1 MILLK
6 KLPFYLVF
14 FYTCIFCSRKQ
25 WNRTYMLFFF
35 IFVIEI
41 LVEMAVDSSKITVE
55 IVLFFS
61 FVTYYPPQEK
71 K

>member
-1 MILLK
+1 MESNLYVI
-6 KLPFYLVF
+6 
-14 FYTCIFCSRKQ
+14 
-25 WNRTYMLFFF
+25 FF